1 MDYKAVETVVAE
13 NSNYNDMYILDIASG
28 GDIVSM
34 AEEYGLVIN
43 SGFPKIGKAKPL
55 KMLVKVPGGKMLNLS
70 RSIDGAVHYTSRD
83 IKVEFSCFRPKS
95 EWAKIR
101 HRLELLQG
109 QWLWFF
115 FKDSA
120 ACWRG
125 QLSVSMLPQKNKAI
139 VTISAVCNPYGY
151 NVTAYLGDNWLWNSF
166 NFEND
171 TIYNTP
177 TEVKSL

>member
-1 MDYKAVETVVAE
+1 MDYKAAETAVAQS
-13 NSNYNDMYILDIASG
+13 SNYNDMYILDISSG
-28 GDIVSM
+28 GDIISM
-34 AEEYGLVIN
+34 AEQYGLLIN
-43 SGFPKIGKAKPL
+43 SGYPKIGKAKPL
-55 KMLVKVPGGKMLNLS
+55 KMLVKVPGGGMLNLS

-83 IKVEFSCFRPKS
+83 IKVEFSCFRPKA
-95 EWAKIR
+95 EWINIRAK
-101 HRLELLQG
+101 LEALQG

-125 QLSVSMLPQKNKAI
+125 QLSVSMRQTKHKAV
-139 VTISAVCNPYGY
+139 VTVSAVCNPYGY
-151 NVTAYLGDNWLWNSF
+151 NVTAYLGGNWLWNSF

-171 TIYNTP
+171 TIYEIP